1 MNDAEYNEAH
11 PPNEGNKVNN
21 ETKINN
27 SNTIEVNEVLE
38 YLFTFFNNEN
48 NPKNYVLAGYFSSIV
63 SFLFEKNSTKLL
75 KYLYIKKVDVVE
87 KIIEYSYMNAFSQ
100 LAEKFLNF

>member
-38 YLFTFFNNEN
+38 YLFTFFNNGEN
-48 NPKNYVLAGYFSSIV
+48 ICITIINIYYQFKPNLTVISAILMSISLVQYPKL
-63 SFLFEKNSTKLL
+63 SFL
-75 KYLYIKKVDVVE
+75 
-87 KIIEYSYMNAFSQ
+87 NAFN
-100 LAEKFLNF
+100 AFINF